1 MESRPRAK
9 DTECGHIHT
18 WTKHTLQTPQTG
30 FWINPSDGNEKTW
43 KGIKGSGTLTRSQL
57 FTMLDLFKILVWA
70 RLLRQKGPV
79 QEKEAMGEFV
89 RCTNPSSCIY
99 ALIRRA
105 DMISSSAVSD
115 YNNQTHYKSV
125 IKCDIS
131 YTAGISSL
139 WIWLRTFSS
148 IALGLFNVCI
158 TLLSC
163 VHMIKTDNQLVR
175 ALAVYYHIKKCFNI
189 YLIIT

>member
-1 MESRPRAK
+1 MNKTYSTNTTDR
-9 DTECGHIHT
+9 
-18 WTKHTLQTPQTG
+18 L
-30 FWINPSDGNEKTW
+30 SDGNEKTW

-57 FTMLDLFKILVWA
+57 FTMLDLFRILEWA

-89 RCTNPSSCIY
+89 LCTNPSSCIY

-115 YNNQTHYKSV
+115 YNNQSV

-163 VHMIKTDNQLVR
+163 VHMIKADNQLVR
-175 ALAVYYHIKKCFNI
+175 ALAVGIIIFFLYYHINKCFNI